1 MLWGISSKLKNYSS
15 GGRAVT
21 SGCSK
26 LAAATRGSVV
36 SYYRLRFRG
45 FAGHGRAMAMPG
57 RKRARPIGFT
67 AMDDEDDEGAHHKS
81 THTHQPAPCADVLR
95 LPI

>member
-1 MLWGISSKLKNYSS
+1 
-15 GGRAVT
+15 
-21 SGCSK
+21 
-26 LAAATRGSVV
+26 
-36 SYYRLRFRG
+36 
-45 FAGHGRAMAMPG
+45 MAMPG